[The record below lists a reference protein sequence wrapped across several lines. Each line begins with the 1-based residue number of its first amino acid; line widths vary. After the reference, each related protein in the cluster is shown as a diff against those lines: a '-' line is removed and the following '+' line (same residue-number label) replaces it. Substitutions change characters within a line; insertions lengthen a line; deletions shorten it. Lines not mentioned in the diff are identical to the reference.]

1 MPAAG
6 ALVLQAVGLASL
18 REAERAAASLRAV
31 QPDLEYICVG
41 DAETLRW
48 ATATFQR
55 KIDVEEG
62 LDATIRAA
70 LRRAGHGTR
79 DRVPAHSL
87 EAGMPGPDYARVSRF
102 WWARDRQ

>member
-1 MPAAG
+1 MPVAG

-31 QPDLEYICVG
+31 QPDLEYIVIG
-41 DAETLRW
+41 DAETLRV
-48 ATATFQR
+48 ATATFQH

-70 LRRAGHGTR
+70 LRRAAHVKAGCR
-79 DRVPAHSL
+79 RRSRWAAPASP
-87 EAGMPGPDYARVSRF
+87 AP
-102 WWARDRQ
+102 